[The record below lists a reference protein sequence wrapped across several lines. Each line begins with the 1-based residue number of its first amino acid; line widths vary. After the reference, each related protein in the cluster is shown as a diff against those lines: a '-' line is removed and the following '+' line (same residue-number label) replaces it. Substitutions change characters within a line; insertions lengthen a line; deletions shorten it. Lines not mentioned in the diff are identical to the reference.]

1 MRRHQ
6 QGFSLVEVL
15 VAAVILFMVVTASL
29 VIYRAAMST
38 SIRAESALR
47 LSMDIPQAR
56 ELITREMQSG
66 FSNPP
71 RSGRLALSGVD
82 ISWEAQLVASG
93 QLTNL
98 DAVTVARAGGSAD
111 VETVALDR
119 KFYLW
124 QVALVA
130 ELGKQ
135 RRNFEFKELTWD
147 QRQ

>member
-56 ELITREMQSG
+56 ELITREIQSG

-82 ISWEAQLVASG
+82 ISWEAQLLASG
-93 QLTNL
+93 QVTDLE
-98 DAVTVARAGGSAD
+98 AVTIGGGGSAAQ
-111 VETVALDR
+111 TIALDR

-124 QVALVA
+124 EVSLLAT
-130 ELGKQ
+130 LGKQ
-135 RRNFEFKELTWD
+135 QRNLSFKELTWD
-147 QRQ
+147 RR

>member
-1 MRRHQ
+1 MKRRQ

-71 RSGRLALSGVD
+71 SSGRLALSGVD
-82 ISWEAQLVASG
+82 ISWQAQLVASG

-98 DAVTVARAGGSAD
+98 EAVTVARAGEGSNM
-111 VETVALDR
+111 ETIALDR

-124 QVALVA
+124 QVILVA

-135 RRNFEFKELTWD
+135 RRKYEFKELTWD
-147 QRQ
+147 RRQ

>member
-15 VAAVILFMVVTASL
+15 VAAVILFMVVTVSL

-71 RSGRLALSGVD
+71 RSGRLTLSGVD
-82 ISWEAQLVASG
+82 ISWEAQLLSSG
-93 QLTNL
+93 QVTDLE
-98 DAVTVARAGGSAD
+98 AVTIGGGGSGAAAQ
-111 VETVALDR
+111 TIALDR

-124 QVALVA
+124 EVSLLAT
-130 ELGKQ
+130 LGKQ
-135 RRNFEFKELTWD
+135 QRNFSFKELTWD
-147 QRQ
+147 RR